1 MRRER
6 NEVAGAVTWGLL
18 AAWAVHDAEEVTMVP
33 RWVRTQVP
41 ELRKRFPG
49 VPEPVWR
56 GLEAVDGREFG
67 TAVAAMAVVVAAAA
81 ADGRR
86 TGGRS
91 AVYRSA
97 LNGFG
102 AHGLVHLAQ
111 AAAVRGYTPGSATTP
126 LVVLLFTLWSRGR
139 LRRAGLLRP
148 TRPRAA
154 CSAPTRRRPPLHGGR
169 SVPALA
175 PTTSYAVG
183 CWCETR
189 DDDDR
194 CVRCPPRTARTP

>member
-1 MRRER
+1 MRDER
-6 NEVAGAVTWGLL
+6 NDVSKAVTWGLL
-18 AAWAVHDAEEVTMVP
+18 AAWAVHDTEEVVMVP

-41 ELRKRFPG
+41 ELRKRFPR

-56 GLEAVDGREFG
+56 GLEGADRREFS
-67 TAVAAMAVVVAAAA
+67 TAVALMAVVVGAAAA
-81 ADGRR
+81 EGRR

-91 AVYRSA
+91 AVYQTA

-126 LVVLLFTLWSRGR
+126 LVVLPFTLWARAR

-148 TRPRAA
+148 TRPRDVLQGIAFAA
-154 CSAPTRRRPPLHGGR
+154 A
-169 SVPALA
+169 A
-175 PTTSYAVG
+175 AVG
-183 CWCETR
+183 THAVAHR
-189 DDDDR
+189 L
-194 CVRCPPRTARTP
+194 VRGR

>member
-1 MRRER
+1 MRSEP
-6 NEVAGAVTWGLL
+6 NAVPPAVTWGLL
-18 AAWAVHDAEEVTMVP
+18 AAWAVHDTEEVVMVP

-41 ELRKRFPG
+41 ELRERFPR

-56 GLEAVDGREFG
+56 GLAAVDRRRFG

-91 AVYRSA
+91 AVYQTA

-111 AAAVRGYTPGSATTP
+111 AATVRGYTPGSVTTP
-126 LVVLLFTLWSRGR
+126 LVVLPFTLWARAR

-148 TRPRAA
+148 TRPRDVVQGLAFAA
-154 CSAPTRRRPPLHGGR
+154 AATAGTHAVAHRLLRRR
-169 SVPALA
+169 
-175 PTTSYAVG
+175 
-183 CWCETR
+183 
-189 DDDDR
+189 
-194 CVRCPPRTARTP
+194 